1 MMLLTLQVSKLKT
14 NKTLNTYTMSV
25 DSVTEFVVD
34 MSCGNCQKKVN
45 AALVDVPGVK
55 QVDID
60 LATKRVYDDV
70 PRPRK
75 PV

>member
-1 MMLLTLQVSKLKT
+1 MT
-14 NKTLNTYTMSV
+14 
-25 DSVTEFVVD
+25 DSVTEFIVD

-60 LATKRVYDDV
+60 LATKRVYDDAV
-70 PRPRK
+70 PRLRK